1 MTAATLGFVF
11 VIIGLAGFI
20 VLTAIKAWKYAH
32 LPVHSRV
39 ELYPVPKEG
48 DGRGK
53 YGGSYFEEEDWWEK
67 PRRLDPVY
75 EVVDIMAEMLLIS
88 KLFKHQRSLWWASY
102 AFHLGIYVMFG
113 WSLLLLLT
121 VFWNPEF
128 LVVGTAVVGVVGFA
142 LSTAGTVLLLV
153 RRAVDESLR
162 TYTPPQ
168 EYFNILLILAT
179 LVTGIVAWTFFA
191 SPFDV
196 ARSVFAFDAAPL
208 PGIVVAHLVLLGLML
223 LYIPAHQDEP
233 LRGQVLRLP
242 QGAVGQ
248 RSQRRGQQGGR
259 GDGPRG
265 RAPRACFL
273 VGPAHPSQLVRYVGG
288 IAP

>member
-1 MTAATLGFVF
+1 MNAALLGFVF
-11 VIIGLAGFI
+11 VIIGLAGFV
-20 VLTAIKAWKYAH
+20 VLTAVKAWKYAH

-75 EVVDIMAEMLLIS
+75 EVVDIMQEMLLIS

-113 WSLLLLLT
+113 WSVLLLLT

-128 LVVGTAVVGVVGFA
+128 LVVGTAVVGAVGFA
-142 LSTAGTVLLLV
+142 LSTIGAVLLLV
-153 RRAVDESLR
+153 RRAVDESLSA
-162 TYTPPQ
+162 YTPPQ

-179 LVTGIVAWTFFA
+179 LVTGIVAWTLFA

-208 PGIVVAHLVLLGLML
+208 PPVVVAHLVLLGIML
-223 LYIPAHQDEP
+223 LYIPLSKMSHYVGKFFAFHK
-233 LRGQVLRLP
+233 VLWDNDPNVAGSKVAAMAEREA
-242 QGAVGQ
+242 G
-248 RSQRRGQQGGR
+248 
-259 GDGPRG
+259 
-265 RAPRACFL
+265 
-273 VGPAHPSQLVRYVGG
+273 GPAPAAWSAPHTRPSSSDTLEG
-288 IAP
+288 

>member
-75 EVVDIMAEMLLIS
+75 EVIDIMAEMLLIS

-142 LSTAGTVLLLV
+142 LSTAGAVLLLV
-153 RRAVDESLR
+153 RRVVDESLR
-162 TYTPPQ
+162 KYTPPQ

-196 ARSVFAFDAAPL
+196 ARSVFSFDAAPL

-223 LYIPAHQDEP
+223 LYIPLTKMSHYVGKFFAFHKVLWDNDPNLPGSSVERRFEDAAAH
-233 LRGQVLRLP
+233 
-242 QGAVGQ
+242 
-248 RSQRRGQQGGR
+248 
-259 GDGPRG
+259 
-265 RAPRACFL
+265 
-273 VGPAHPSQLVRYVGG
+273 PAHTGWSAAKQQ
-288 IAP
+288 APTSESSKG

>member
-1 MTAATLGFVF
+1 MNAALLGFVF
-11 VIIGLAGFI
+11 VIIGLAGFV
-20 VLTAIKAWKYAH
+20 VLTAVKAWKYAH

-75 EVVDIMAEMLLIS
+75 EVVDIMQEMLLIS

-113 WSLLLLLT
+113 WSLLLLVT

-128 LVVGTAVVGVVGFA
+128 LVVGTTVVGAVGFA
-142 LSTAGTVLLLV
+142 LSTIGAVLLLV

-162 TYTPPQ
+162 AYTPPQ

-179 LVTGIVAWTFFA
+179 LVTGIAAWTLFA

-208 PGIVVAHLVLLGLML
+208 PPVVVAHLVLLGIML
-223 LYIPAHQDEP
+223 LYIPLSKMSHYVGKFFAFHK
-233 LRGQVLRLP
+233 VLWDNDPNVAGSKVAAMAEREA
-242 QGAVGQ
+242 G
-248 RSQRRGQQGGR
+248 
-259 GDGPRG
+259 
-265 RAPRACFL
+265 
-273 VGPAHPSQLVRYVGG
+273 GPAPAAWSAPHTRPSSSDTLEG
-288 IAP
+288 

>member
-1 MTAATLGFVF
+1 MNAALLGFVF
-11 VIIGLAGFI
+11 VIIGLAGFV
-20 VLTAIKAWKYAH
+20 VLTAVKAWKYAH

-75 EVVDIMAEMLLIS
+75 EVVDIMQEMLLIS

-128 LVVGTAVVGVVGFA
+128 LVVGTAVVGAVGFA
-142 LSTAGTVLLLV
+142 LSTIGAVLLLV

-162 TYTPPQ
+162 AYTPPQ

-179 LVTGIVAWTFFA
+179 LVTGIVAWTLFA

-208 PGIVVAHLVLLGLML
+208 PPVVVAHLGCS
-223 LYIPAHQDEP
+223 ASCSC
-233 LRGQVLRLP
+233 R
-242 QGAVGQ
+242 
-248 RSQRRGQQGGR
+248 RSAR
-259 GDGPRG
+259 
-265 RAPRACFL
+265 
-273 VGPAHPSQLVRYVGG
+273 
-288 IAP
+288 

>member
-1 MTAATLGFVF
+1 MNAALLGFVF
-11 VIIGLAGFI
+11 VIIGLAGFV
-20 VLTAIKAWKYAH
+20 VLTAVKAWKYAH

-75 EVVDIMAEMLLIS
+75 EVVDIMQEMLLIS

-113 WSLLLLLT
+113 WSLLLLVT

-128 LVVGTAVVGVVGFA
+128 LVVGTAVVGAVGFA
-142 LSTAGTVLLLV
+142 LSTIGAVLLLV

-162 TYTPPQ
+162 AYTPPQ

-179 LVTGIVAWTFFA
+179 LVTGIVAWTLFA

-208 PGIVVAHLVLLGLML
+208 PPVVVAHLVLLGIML
-223 LYIPAHQDEP
+223 LYIPLSKMSHYVGKFFAFHK
-233 LRGQVLRLP
+233 VLWDNDPNVAGSKVAAMAEREA
-242 QGAVGQ
+242 G
-248 RSQRRGQQGGR
+248 
-259 GDGPRG
+259 
-265 RAPRACFL
+265 
-273 VGPAHPSQLVRYVGG
+273 GPAPAAWSAPHTRPSSSDTLEG
-288 IAP
+288 

>member
-1 MTAATLGFVF
+1 MNAALLGFVF
-11 VIIGLAGFI
+11 VIIGLAGFV
-20 VLTAIKAWKYAH
+20 VLTAVKAWKYAH

-75 EVVDIMAEMLLIS
+75 EVVDIMQEMLLIS

-128 LVVGTAVVGVVGFA
+128 LVVGTAVVGAVGFA
-142 LSTAGTVLLLV
+142 LSTIGAVLLPA

-162 TYTPPQ
+162 AYTPPQ

-179 LVTGIVAWTFFA
+179 LVTGIAAWTLFA

-208 PGIVVAHLVLLGLML
+208 PPVVVAHLVLLGIML
-223 LYIPAHQDEP
+223 LYIPLSKMSHYVGKFFAFHK
-233 LRGQVLRLP
+233 VLWDNDPNVAGSKVAAMAERE
-242 QGAVGQ
+242 A
-248 RSQRRGQQGGR
+248 
-259 GDGPRG
+259 
-265 RAPRACFL
+265 A
-273 VGPAHPSQLVRYVGG
+273 GPAPAAWSAPHTHPRSSDTLEG
-288 IAP
+288 

>member
-75 EVVDIMAEMLLIS
+75 EVIDIMAEMLLIS

-142 LSTAGTVLLLV
+142 LSTAGAVLLLV

-162 TYTPPQ
+162 KYTPPQ

-196 ARSVFAFDAAPL
+196 ARSVFSFDAVPL
-208 PGIVVAHLVLLGLML
+208 SGIVVAHLVLLGLML
-223 LYIPAHQDEP
+223 LYIPLTKMSHYVGKFFAFHK
-233 LRGQVLRLP
+233 VLWDNDPNVAGSKVAEETARE
-242 QGAVGQ
+242 AA
-248 RSQRRGQQGGR
+248 R
-259 GDGPRG
+259 
-265 RAPRACFL
+265 
-273 VGPAHPSQLVRYVGG
+273 PAHVSWSAPHTRPSSSDTLEG
-288 IAP
+288 

>member
-1 MTAATLGFVF
+1 MNAALLGFVF
-11 VIIGLAGFI
+11 VIIGLAGFV
-20 VLTAIKAWKYAH
+20 VLTAVKAWKYAH

-48 DGRGK
+48 DGRGT

-75 EVVDIMAEMLLIS
+75 EVVDIMQEMLLIS

-128 LVVGTAVVGVVGFA
+128 LVVGTAVVGAVGFA
-142 LSTAGTVLLLV
+142 LSTIGAVLLLV

-162 TYTPPQ
+162 AYTPPQ

-179 LVTGIVAWTFFA
+179 LVTGIAAWTLFA

-208 PGIVVAHLVLLGLML
+208 PPVVVAHLVLLGIML
-223 LYIPAHQDEP
+223 LYIPLSKMSHYVGKFFAFHK
-233 LRGQVLRLP
+233 VLWDNDPNVAGSKVAAMAERE
-242 QGAVGQ
+242 A
-248 RSQRRGQQGGR
+248 
-259 GDGPRG
+259 
-265 RAPRACFL
+265 A
-273 VGPAHPSQLVRYVGG
+273 GPAPAAWSAPHTRPSSSDTLEG
-288 IAP
+288 

>member
-1 MTAATLGFVF
+1 MNAALLGFVF
-11 VIIGLAGFI
+11 VIIGLAGFV
-20 VLTAIKAWKYAH
+20 VLTAVKAWKYAH

-75 EVVDIMAEMLLIS
+75 EVVDIMQEMLLIS

-128 LVVGTAVVGVVGFA
+128 LVVGTAIVGAVGFA
-142 LSTAGTVLLLV
+142 LSTVGAVLLLV

-162 TYTPPQ
+162 AYTPPQ

-179 LVTGIVAWTFFA
+179 LVTGIVAWTLFA

-208 PGIVVAHLVLLGLML
+208 PPVVVAHLVLLGIML
-223 LYIPAHQDEP
+223 LCIPLSKMSH
-233 LRGQVLRLP
+233 
-242 QGAVGQ
+242 
-248 RSQRRGQQGGR
+248 
-259 GDGPRG
+259 
-265 RAPRACFL
+265 
-273 VGPAHPSQLVRYVGG
+273 YVGKFFAFHKVLWDNDPNVAG
-288 IAP
+288 SKVAEMTEREAARPAPAAWSAPHTRPSSSDTLEG

>member
-1 MTAATLGFVF
+1 MNAALLGFVF
-11 VIIGLAGFI
+11 VIIGLAGFV
-20 VLTAIKAWKYAH
+20 VLTAVKAWKYAH

-75 EVVDIMAEMLLIS
+75 EVVDIMQEMLLIS

-113 WSLLLLLT
+113 WSLLLLVT

-128 LVVGTAVVGVVGFA
+128 LVVGTAVVGAVGFA
-142 LSTAGTVLLLV
+142 LSTIGAVLLLV

-162 TYTPPQ
+162 AYTPPQ

-179 LVTGIVAWTFFA
+179 LVTGIVAWTLFA

-208 PGIVVAHLVLLGLML
+208 PPVVVAHLVLLGIML
-223 LYIPAHQDEP
+223 LYIPLSKMSHYVGKFFAFHK
-233 LRGQVLRLP
+233 VLWDNDP
-242 QGAVGQ
+242 NVAGSKVAAMA
-248 RSQRRGQQGGR
+248 GR
-259 GDGPRG
+259 EAG
-265 RAPRACFL
+265 
-273 VGPAHPSQLVRYVGG
+273 GPAPAAWSAPHTRPSSSDTLEG
-288 IAP
+288 

>member
-1 MTAATLGFVF
+1 MNAALLGFVF
-11 VIIGLAGFI
+11 VIIGLAGFV
-20 VLTAIKAWKYAH
+20 VLTAVKAWKYAH

-75 EVVDIMAEMLLIS
+75 EVVDIMQEMLLIS

-113 WSLLLLLT
+113 WSLLLLVT

-128 LVVGTAVVGVVGFA
+128 LVVGTTVVGAVGFA
-142 LSTAGTVLLLV
+142 LSTIGAVLLLV

-162 TYTPPQ
+162 AYTPPQ

-179 LVTGIVAWTFFA
+179 LVTGIVAWTLFA

-208 PGIVVAHLVLLGLML
+208 PPVVVAHLVLLGIML
-223 LYIPAHQDEP
+223 LYIPLSKMSH
-233 LRGQVLRLP
+233 
-242 QGAVGQ
+242 
-248 RSQRRGQQGGR
+248 
-259 GDGPRG
+259 
-265 RAPRACFL
+265 
-273 VGPAHPSQLVRYVGG
+273 YVGKFFAFHKVLWDNDPNVAG
-288 IAP
+288 SKVAAMAEREAADPAPAAWSAPHTRPSSSDTLEG

>member
-11 VIIGLAGFI
+11 VIIGLAGVI

-128 LVVGTAVVGVVGFA
+128 LEEGKDPRKSWT
-142 LSTAGTVLLLV
+142 TCNMNVLTKNTGYYNP
-153 RRAVDESLR
+153 EFG
-162 TYTPPQ
+162 TYT
-168 EYFNILLILAT
+168 
-179 LVTGIVAWTFFA
+179 
-191 SPFDV
+191 
-196 ARSVFAFDAAPL
+196 
-208 PGIVVAHLVLLGLML
+208 
-223 LYIPAHQDEP
+223 
-233 LRGQVLRLP
+233 LRGINVKIEKAARPDGIWYEPADFAPWLP
-242 QGAVGQ
+242 QPTENTGGGA
-248 RSQRRGQQGGR
+248 
-259 GDGPRG
+259 
-265 RAPRACFL
+265 A
-273 VGPAHPSQLVRYVGG
+273 
-288 IAP
+288 

>member
-1 MTAATLGFVF
+1 MNAALLGFVF
-11 VIIGLAGFI
+11 VIIGLAGFV
-20 VLTAIKAWKYAH
+20 VLTAVKAWKYAH

-75 EVVDIMAEMLLIS
+75 EVVDIMQEMLLIS

-128 LVVGTAVVGVVGFA
+128 LVVGTAVVGAVGFA
-142 LSTAGTVLLLV
+142 LSTIGAVLLLV

-162 TYTPPQ
+162 AYTPPQ

-179 LVTGIVAWTFFA
+179 LVTGIAAWTLFA

-208 PGIVVAHLVLLGLML
+208 PPVVVAHLVLLGIML
-223 LYIPAHQDEP
+223 LYIPLSKMSHYVGKFFAFHK
-233 LRGQVLRLP
+233 VLWDNDP
-242 QGAVGQ
+242 NVAGSKVAAMA
-248 RSQRRGQQGGR
+248 GR
-259 GDGPRG
+259 E
-265 RAPRACFL
+265 AA
-273 VGPAHPSQLVRYVGG
+273 GPAPAAWSAPHTRPSSSDTLEG
-288 IAP
+288 

>member
-1 MTAATLGFVF
+1 MNAALLGFVF
-11 VIIGLAGFI
+11 VIIGLAGFV
-20 VLTAIKAWKYAH
+20 VLTAVKAWKYAH

-75 EVVDIMAEMLLIS
+75 EVVDIMQEMLLIS

-102 AFHLGIYVMFG
+102 AFHLGVYVMFG
-113 WSLLLLLT
+113 WSLLLLVT

-128 LVVGTAVVGVVGFA
+128 LVVGTTVVGAVGFA
-142 LSTAGTVLLLV
+142 LSTIGAGLLLV

-162 TYTPPQ
+162 AYTPPQ

-179 LVTGIVAWTFFA
+179 LVTGIVAWTLFA

-208 PGIVVAHLVLLGLML
+208 PPVVVAHLVLLGIML
-223 LYIPAHQDEP
+223 LYIPLSKMSHYVGKFFAFHK
-233 LRGQVLRLP
+233 VLWDNDPNVAGSKVAAMAEREA
-242 QGAVGQ
+242 G
-248 RSQRRGQQGGR
+248 
-259 GDGPRG
+259 
-265 RAPRACFL
+265 
-273 VGPAHPSQLVRYVGG
+273 GPAPAAWSAPHTRPSSSDTLEG
-288 IAP
+288 

>member
-1 MTAATLGFVF
+1 MNAALLGFVF
-11 VIIGLAGFI
+11 VIIGLAGFV
-20 VLTAIKAWKYAH
+20 VLTAVKAWKYAH

-75 EVVDIMAEMLLIS
+75 EVVDIMQEMLLIS

-113 WSLLLLLT
+113 WSLLLLVT

-128 LVVGTAVVGVVGFA
+128 LVVGTAVVGAVGFA
-142 LSTAGTVLLLV
+142 LSTIGAVLLLV

-162 TYTPPQ
+162 AYTPPQ

-179 LVTGIVAWTFFA
+179 LVTGIVAWTLFA

-208 PGIVVAHLVLLGLML
+208 PPVVVAHLVLLGIML
-223 LYIPAHQDEP
+223 LYIPLSKMSHYVGKFFAFHK
-233 LRGQVLRLP
+233 VLWDNDPNVAGSKVAAMAEREA
-242 QGAVGQ
+242 G
-248 RSQRRGQQGGR
+248 
-259 GDGPRG
+259 
-265 RAPRACFL
+265 
-273 VGPAHPSQLVRYVGG
+273 GPAPAAWSAPHTRPSSFDALEG
-288 IAP
+288 

>member
-1 MTAATLGFVF
+1 MNAALLGFVF
-11 VIIGLAGFI
+11 VIIGLAGFV
-20 VLTAIKAWKYAH
+20 VLTAVKAWKYAH

-75 EVVDIMAEMLLIS
+75 EVVDIMQEMLLIS

-121 VFWNPEF
+121 VFWNPGF
-128 LVVGTAVVGVVGFA
+128 LVVGTAVVGAVGFA
-142 LSTAGTVLLLV
+142 LSTIGAVLLLV

-162 TYTPPQ
+162 AYTPPQ

-179 LVTGIVAWTFFA
+179 LVTGIAAWTLFA

-208 PGIVVAHLVLLGLML
+208 PPVVVAHLVLLGIML
-223 LYIPAHQDEP
+223 LYIPLSKMSHYVGKFFAFHK
-233 LRGQVLRLP
+233 VLWDNDPNVAGSKVAAMAERE
-242 QGAVGQ
+242 A
-248 RSQRRGQQGGR
+248 
-259 GDGPRG
+259 
-265 RAPRACFL
+265 A
-273 VGPAHPSQLVRYVGG
+273 GPAPAAWSAPHTRPSSSDTLEG
-288 IAP
+288 

>member
-1 MTAATLGFVF
+1 MNAALLGFVF
-11 VIIGLAGFI
+11 VIIGLAGFV
-20 VLTAIKAWKYAH
+20 VLTAVKAWKYAH

-75 EVVDIMAEMLLIS
+75 EVVDIMQEMLLIS

-128 LVVGTAVVGVVGFA
+128 LVVGTAVVGAVGFA
-142 LSTAGTVLLLV
+142 LSTIGAVLLLV

-162 TYTPPQ
+162 AYTPPQ

-179 LVTGIVAWTFFA
+179 LVTGIVAWTLFA

-208 PGIVVAHLVLLGLML
+208 PPVVVAHLVLLGIML
-223 LYIPAHQDEP
+223 LYIPLSKMSHYVGKFFAFHK
-233 LRGQVLRLP
+233 VLWDNDP
-242 QGAVGQ
+242 NVAGSKVAAMA
-248 RSQRRGQQGGR
+248 GR
-259 GDGPRG
+259 EAG
-265 RAPRACFL
+265 
-273 VGPAHPSQLVRYVGG
+273 GPAPAAWSAPHTRPSSSDTLEG
-288 IAP
+288 

>member
-1 MTAATLGFVF
+1 MNAALLGFVF
-11 VIIGLAGFI
+11 VIIGLAGFV
-20 VLTAIKAWKYAH
+20 VLTAVKAWKYAH

-75 EVVDIMAEMLLIS
+75 EVVDIMQEMLLIS

-113 WSLLLLLT
+113 WSLLLLVT

-128 LVVGTAVVGVVGFA
+128 LVVGTAVVGAVGFA
-142 LSTAGTVLLLV
+142 LSTIGAVLLLV

-162 TYTPPQ
+162 AYTPPQ

-179 LVTGIVAWTFFA
+179 LVTGIVAWTLFA

-208 PGIVVAHLVLLGLML
+208 PPVVVAHLVLLGIML
-223 LYIPAHQDEP
+223 LYIPLSKMSH
-233 LRGQVLRLP
+233 
-242 QGAVGQ
+242 
-248 RSQRRGQQGGR
+248 
-259 GDGPRG
+259 
-265 RAPRACFL
+265 
-273 VGPAHPSQLVRYVGG
+273 YVGKFFAFHKVLWDNDPNVAG
-288 IAP
+288 SKVAAMAEREAADPAPAAWSAPHTRPSSSDTLEG

>member
-1 MTAATLGFVF
+1 MNAALLGFVF
-11 VIIGLAGFI
+11 VIIGLAGFV
-20 VLTAIKAWKYAH
+20 VLTAVKAWKYAH

-75 EVVDIMAEMLLIS
+75 EVVDIMQEMLLIS

-128 LVVGTAVVGVVGFA
+128 LVVGTAVVGAVGFA
-142 LSTAGTVLLLV
+142 LSTIGAVLLFV

-162 TYTPPQ
+162 AYTPPQ

-179 LVTGIVAWTFFA
+179 LVTGIVAWTLFA

-208 PGIVVAHLVLLGLML
+208 PPVVVAHLVLLGIML
-223 LYIPAHQDEP
+223 LYIPLSKMSHYVGKFFAFHK
-233 LRGQVLRLP
+233 VLWDNDPNVAGSKVAAMAEREA
-242 QGAVGQ
+242 G
-248 RSQRRGQQGGR
+248 
-259 GDGPRG
+259 
-265 RAPRACFL
+265 
-273 VGPAHPSQLVRYVGG
+273 GPAPAAWSAPHTRPSSSDTLEG
-288 IAP
+288 

>member
-1 MTAATLGFVF
+1 MNAALLGFVF
-11 VIIGLAGFI
+11 VIIGLAGFV
-20 VLTAIKAWKYAH
+20 VLTAVKAWKYAH

-75 EVVDIMAEMLLIS
+75 EVVDIMQEMLLIS

-128 LVVGTAVVGVVGFA
+128 LVVGTAVVGAVGFA
-142 LSTAGTVLLLV
+142 LSTIGAVLLLV

-162 TYTPPQ
+162 AYTPPQ

-179 LVTGIVAWTFFA
+179 LVTGIVAWTLFA

-208 PGIVVAHLVLLGLML
+208 PPVVVAHLVLLGIML
-223 LYIPAHQDEP
+223 LYIPLSKMSHYVGKFFAFHK
-233 LRGQVLRLP
+233 VLWDNDPNVAGSKVAAMAEREA
-242 QGAVGQ
+242 G
-248 RSQRRGQQGGR
+248 
-259 GDGPRG
+259 
-265 RAPRACFL
+265 
-273 VGPAHPSQLVRYVGG
+273 GPAPAAWSAPHTRPSSSDTLEG
-288 IAP
+288 

>member
-1 MTAATLGFVF
+1 MNAALLGFVF
-11 VIIGLAGFI
+11 VIIGLAGFV
-20 VLTAIKAWKYAH
+20 VLTAVKAWKYAH

-75 EVVDIMAEMLLIS
+75 EVVDIMQEMLLIS

-128 LVVGTAVVGVVGFA
+128 LVVGTAVVGAVGFA
-142 LSTAGTVLLLV
+142 LSTIGAVLLLV
-153 RRAVDESLR
+153 RRTVDESLR
-162 TYTPPQ
+162 AYTPPQ

-179 LVTGIVAWTFFA
+179 LVTGIVAWTLFA

-208 PGIVVAHLVLLGLML
+208 PPVVVAHLVLLGIML
-223 LYIPAHQDEP
+223 LYIPLSKMSHYVGKFFAFHK
-233 LRGQVLRLP
+233 VLWDNDPNVAGSKVAAMAEREA
-242 QGAVGQ
+242 G
-248 RSQRRGQQGGR
+248 
-259 GDGPRG
+259 
-265 RAPRACFL
+265 
-273 VGPAHPSQLVRYVGG
+273 GPAPAAWSAPHTRPSSSDTLEG
-288 IAP
+288 

>member
-1 MTAATLGFVF
+1 MTAALLGFVF

-20 VLTAIKAWKYAH
+20 VLTAVKAWKYAH

-67 PRRLDPVY
+67 PRRLDPIY

-121 VFWNPEF
+121 VFWSPEL
-128 LVVGTAVVGVVGFA
+128 LVAGTAIVGVVGFA
-142 LSTAGTVLLLV
+142 LSTAGAVLLLV
-153 RRAVDESLR
+153 RRAADENLR
-162 TYTPPQ
+162 KYTPPQ

-179 LVTGIVAWTFFA
+179 LVTGIVAWTLFA

-223 LYIPAHQDEP
+223 LYIPLTKMSHYVGKFFAFHK
-233 LRGQVLRLP
+233 VLWDNDPNVAGSKVAEATARE
-242 QGAVGQ
+242 AA
-248 RSQRRGQQGGR
+248 R
-259 GDGPRG
+259 
-265 RAPRACFL
+265 
-273 VGPAHPSQLVRYVGG
+273 PAHAAWAAPHTRPSSSDTLEG
-288 IAP
+288 

>member
-1 MTAATLGFVF
+1 MNAALLGFVF
-11 VIIGLAGFI
+11 VIIGLAGFV
-20 VLTAIKAWKYAH
+20 VLTAVKAWKYAH

-75 EVVDIMAEMLLIS
+75 EVVDIMQEMLLIS

-113 WSLLLLLT
+113 WSLLLLVT

-128 LVVGTAVVGVVGFA
+128 LVVGTTVVGAVGFA
-142 LSTAGTVLLLV
+142 LSTIGAVLLLV

-162 TYTPPQ
+162 AYTPPQ

-179 LVTGIVAWTFFA
+179 LVTGIVAWTLFA

-208 PGIVVAHLVLLGLML
+208 PPVVVAHLVLLGIML
-223 LYIPAHQDEP
+223 LYIPLSKMSHYVGKFFAFHK
-233 LRGQVLRLP
+233 VLWDNDP
-242 QGAVGQ
+242 NVAGSKVAAMA
-248 RSQRRGQQGGR
+248 GR
-259 GDGPRG
+259 EAG
-265 RAPRACFL
+265 
-273 VGPAHPSQLVRYVGG
+273 GPAPAAWSAPHTRPSSSDTLEG
-288 IAP
+288 